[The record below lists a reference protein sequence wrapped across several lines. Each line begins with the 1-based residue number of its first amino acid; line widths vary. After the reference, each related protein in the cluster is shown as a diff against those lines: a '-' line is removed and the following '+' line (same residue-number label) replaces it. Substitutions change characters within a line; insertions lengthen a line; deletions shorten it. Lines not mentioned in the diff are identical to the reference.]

1 MAHKVFICH
10 SSIDKLVADAACAAL
25 EAQRIPCWI
34 APRDVLPGMEYGKA
48 IIQALSDCEIVLL
61 IFSSH
66 ANHSGQVR
74 REIERAVS
82 KEKIILPFRIENVLP
97 SDAMEFALGNTHW
110 LDALTPPLESYLVK
124 LCETVTRLLQQ
135 QNQTPL
141 WQTPRPNSEEIQPLP
156 EPQEGVAKPE
166 PVSAPRAAKTVSVPE
181 RFPEPSHAAPEP
193 VPVPGEVAVEAA
205 SIPTPT
211 GEWPGSISGPISD
224 EPAGERPAE
233 EKTAF
238 EVKTTPI
245 WLKQT
250 WVKILVPLV
259 VILLAVAFMIWSRT
273 PSPQKS
279 AAEDQR
285 SNAMTSPSNL
295 PSVDLAKVENPV
307 AMPDADKEDAVVVTI
322 TRDGNLFLGQD
333 RVAASDLGPRVRDKL
348 IDKVNKTVFVRA
360 DFRAQYRGVEDA
372 IDSMRRVGADA
383 VGLLTLKKG
392 DVVQESYSA
401 GGKTSL
407 KSIGLEVL
415 LPGPFMP
422 SPRNLGDR
430 TIVVQVIYRS
440 DTTPAYKINLADVA
454 QAELHSRLTDIYV
467 NRAQRVMFVRGD
479 DNLDFSYIA
488 DVVDIGMASG
498 VDKIGLM
505 TPGTIAGN

>member
-135 QNQTPL
+135 QNHTPL
-141 WQTPRPNSEEIQPLP
+141 WQKPRPEPVEVQPLP
-156 EPQEGVAKPE
+156 EPQEEVAKPE
-166 PVSAPRAAKTVSVPE
+166 PVSAPRAAKAVSVPE

-193 VPVPGEVAVEAA
+193 APAPGEVAAEAA
-205 SIPTPT
+205 SLPTPT
-211 GEWPGSISGPISD
+211 GEWPGAISRPISEKPAD
-224 EPAGERPAE
+224 EPSAE

-238 EVKTTPI
+238 EAKTAPI
-245 WLKQT
+245 WHKQT
-250 WVKILVPLV
+250 WVRILVPLV
-259 VILLAVAFMIWSRT
+259 VLLAVLFIIWSRT

-279 AAEDQR
+279 AAENQQ
-285 SNAMTSPSNL
+285 STAMTPSNL
-295 PSVDLAKVENPV
+295 PSVDLAKVENPI

-322 TRDGNLFLGQD
+322 DRNGIIFLGQEMI
-333 RVAASDLGPRVRDKL
+333 AIGELGPKVRDKL
-348 IDKVNKTVFVRA
+348 IDKLNKTVYVRA
-360 DFRAQYRGVEDA
+360 DHRAQYRYVEDA
-372 IDSMRRVGADA
+372 IDSMHRVGADA
-383 VGLLTLKKG
+383 VGLLTQKKG
-392 DVVQESYSA
+392 DVVQENDSA
-401 GGKTSL
+401 SGKTSM

-422 SPRNLGDR
+422 SPRNPDDR

-440 DTTPAYKINLADVA
+440 EPIPAYKINLADVA
-454 QAELHSRLTDIYV
+454 QAELRSRLTDIYSQ
-467 NRAQRVMFVRGD
+467 RAQRVMFVRGD